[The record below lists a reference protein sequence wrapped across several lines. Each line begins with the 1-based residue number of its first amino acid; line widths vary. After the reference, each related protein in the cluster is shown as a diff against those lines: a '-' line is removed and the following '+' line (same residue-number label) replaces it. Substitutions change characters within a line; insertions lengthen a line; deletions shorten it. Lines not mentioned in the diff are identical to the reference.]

1 MDPGLNARL
10 ALVTRPHP
18 GLLSI
23 CGHKYLVD
31 ERNEA
36 IRAMK
41 NNETFITFTD
51 ADRRFFEALADQ
63 LIDSLIE
70 RLLCQFARGAPGL
83 SRELE
88 RRRRQ
93 RRNKGLLTAT
103 ASGMGAPVPN
113 EIPTSAAAP
122 AAAVAG
128 GAPLGSVRP
137 SPV

>member
-1 MDPGLNARL
+1 
-10 ALVTRPHP
+10 
-18 GLLSI
+18 
-23 CGHKYLVD
+23 
-31 ERNEA
+31 
-36 IRAMK
+36 MK
-41 NNETFITFTD
+41 NNDSFITFTD

-63 LIDSLIE
+63 LIENLIE
-70 RLLCQFARGAPGL
+70 RLLSQFARGAPGL

-113 EIPTSAAAP
+113 EIPAAAARATSAAD
-122 AAAVAG
+122 VAG
-128 GAPLGSVRP
+128 GLPLGSARP